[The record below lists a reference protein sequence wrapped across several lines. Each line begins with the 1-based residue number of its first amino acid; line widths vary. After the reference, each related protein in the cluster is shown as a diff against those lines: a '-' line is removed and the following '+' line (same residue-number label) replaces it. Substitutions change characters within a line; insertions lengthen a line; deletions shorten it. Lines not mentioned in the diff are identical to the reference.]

1 MRKSINLMITVII
14 LLGSLIISILRVS
27 ANPVVYR
34 LSDEQWFPTLIF
46 VFIMTLFVE
55 LFIIKAF
62 LRKNILNSFKLYK
75 TVFVVNLLTFPPT
88 QVIAFLIFRGLPP
101 QVSFFIFY
109 YVLVELIPISLECL
123 LFLLFYKKMFKLNY
137 FQSPV
142 KVKTILMSTIIAN
155 FTTFIIGYYLL
166 VGRFL

>member
-88 QVIAFLIFRGLPP
+88 QVIAFLIFRELPP
-101 QVSFFIFY
+101 QLSFSLFY
-109 YVLVELIPISLECL
+109 YINSVR
-123 LFLLFYKKMFKLNY
+123 KMLYLN
-137 FQSPV
+137 
-142 KVKTILMSTIIAN
+142 N
-155 FTTFIIGYYLL
+155 
-166 VGRFL
+166 